1 METDSFFCNLFK
13 QLPQTLF
20 ELLGLPAELARW
32 YRFDAVELK
41 KAMRI
46 DGLLQPT
53 KRGLPLYVVE
63 VQHSRARPSSMR
75 ICSPRCSG
83 FLDEN
88 RPGPGLG
95 RRRHLRQPRAWSRSI
110 LTPYRMLLDSENVH
124 RIYLDEYAMPADP
137 PLGLGILQLASAPE
151 AAVKDL
157 VKSAGGEGQAS
168 NCR

>member
-41 KAMRI
+41 KSLRV

-63 VQHSRARPSSMR
+63 VQHYASAKYYANLFAKVFGYFGIR
-75 ICSPRCSG
+75 
-83 FLDEN
+83 D
-88 RPGPGLG
+88 
-95 RRRHLRQPRAWSRSI
+95 
-110 LTPYRMLLDSENVH
+110 DSE
-124 RIYLDEYAMPADP
+124 R
-137 PLGLGILQLASAPE
+137 Q
-151 AAVKDL
+151 
-157 VKSAGGEGQAS
+157 
-168 NCR
+168 